1 MRRVSLCLAFP
12 FVLACGPSGI
22 VGIDNI
28 RGPTEPDTPRETV
41 ALTIRVE
48 GVVTAADDGSP
59 IVGALAEVLELCLF
73 AVCGLR
79 AGDTTDASGH
89 YSLSFVLAPCREGM
103 APLLITPPGPN
114 FLVENVGLLDD
125 PHITCTEELQII
137 DVQLMRIST

>member
-1 MRRVSLCLAFP
+1 MRRIPLCLVVP

-28 RGPTEPDTPRETV
+28 RGDTPSETVETV